1 MIMSPLP
8 GFLIK
13 FIHIM
18 ITNCF
23 FLSHFHLKIDFNI
36 ILSTLFSCKHKGP
49 DSDSVLDEWKYEL
62 HVC

>member
-1 MIMSPLP
+1 
-8 GFLIK
+8 
-13 FIHIM
+13 M